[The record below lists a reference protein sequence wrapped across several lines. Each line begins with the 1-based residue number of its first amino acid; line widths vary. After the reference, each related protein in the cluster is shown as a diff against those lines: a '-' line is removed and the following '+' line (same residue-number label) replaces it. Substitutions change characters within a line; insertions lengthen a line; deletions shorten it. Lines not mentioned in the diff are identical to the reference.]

1 MSSAPQPQFHDAEV
15 IGMAANV
22 HKRTVL
28 RRAMRERWPR
38 KWCGN
43 MLIFVPPARLRKEC
57 AELERVI
64 RSGRAHYRPSVTD
77 GLHSELLTPSMRAAA
92 VRMVNRISAVLA
104 LAKAIQGGAGREAAL
119 VRVARRAKFNCSGR
133 SLRRWFSAV
142 ARSGVAGLIERKRG
156 RPAAKSE
163 ANA

>member
-1 MSSAPQPQFHDAEV
+1 
-15 IGMAANV
+15 MA
-22 HKRTVL
+22 
-28 RRAMRERWPR
+28 
-38 KWCGN
+38 
-43 MLIFVPPARLRKEC
+43 
-57 AELERVI
+57 
-64 RSGRAHYRPSVTD
+64 
-77 GLHSELLTPSMRAAA
+77 LHSELLTPSMRAAA

-104 LAKAIQGGAGREAAL
+104 LANAIQGGAGREAAL